1 MRKLA
6 LILIVP
12 AALALAGVAWSSQST
27 TAPVMVHRHASST
40 VDVPEGLAPEL
51 ARARL
56 ATAKYATSLRRA
68 QRDGYRTIVTQ
79 HIPDMGWHFLNPK
92 VTGFDVTKPPILVYV
107 KSPNSGDHVDRDD
120 DDNQDGSESR
130 SRWQLVAFEWVFTE
144 TPATPPLPGAT
155 YGSFPAACHYVDGTL
170 VPKSSQADC
179 PPRSPAAGF
188 QPADPSVQLR
198 ANAGEGA
205 GRRGALAR
213 LELSTAGYAFSSS
226 SSRGGLPNY
235 EQGQPRFFAD
245 SVEIVFS
252 YI

>member
-12 AALALAGVAWSSQST
+12 AALALAGVAWSSQSST
-27 TAPVMVHRHASST
+27 TAPVMVHHHASST
-40 VDVPEGLAPEL
+40 AAVPEGLAPLL
-51 ARARL
+51 AQARL

-79 HIPDMGWHFLNPK
+79 HIPDMGWHFLNPN

-107 KSPNSGDHVDRDD
+107 KSPTSDDRVDRDD
-120 DDNQDGSESR
+120 DDDDRDNSQSR

-155 YGSFPAACHYVDGTL
+155 YGSFPAACHYVDGTF

-179 PPRSPAAGF
+179 PRRSPESGARFGFWHPDFVTLHLWAWYPNPDGIYAGF
-188 QPADPSVQLR
+188 NPLIRPF
-198 ANAGEGA
+198 N
-205 GRRGALAR
+205 
-213 LELSTAGYAFSSS
+213 
-226 SSRGGLPNY
+226 
-235 EQGQPRFFAD
+235 
-245 SVEIVFS
+245 
-252 YI
+252 